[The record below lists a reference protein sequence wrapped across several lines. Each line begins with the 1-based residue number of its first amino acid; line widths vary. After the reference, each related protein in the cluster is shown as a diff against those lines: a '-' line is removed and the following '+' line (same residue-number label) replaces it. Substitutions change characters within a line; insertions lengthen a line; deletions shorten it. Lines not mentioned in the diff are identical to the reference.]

1 MLDRGVAT
9 PGGRNDLEITFQ
21 RRVRTRL
28 VQLIDEL
35 STGLVERDTPVR
47 LALLAA
53 LTSEHMIL
61 VGPPGT
67 AKSEIAR
74 RIGWAF
80 RDATYFERL
89 MTRFSVPEELFGPL
103 SLKALERD
111 EYTRLT
117 AGYLPTATVA
127 FLDEVFKANSAILNA
142 LLGVLNER
150 VFDNGTERVRL
161 PLVTLIGAS
170 NEIPSAEELLALY
183 DRFLIRYRLE
193 PVSAA
198 GFGELLGLEGRV
210 TADRVQARISV
221 KVLDKLRAEAAR
233 VRLSGGVR
241 HVLHTL
247 REWLAGKGIYV
258 SDRRWVK
265 IVQLLRVAA
274 YTEGRT
280 LVLWPDCW
288 LLQHCLWSHPEQHA
302 MIRDWFDTSAIE
314 IVRNEPDRIARLV
327 ASIEQGGAAAASR
340 VHRKDAAGRLLY
352 YAEDGSVVPRATGVR
367 AITTRGGDPLYVR
380 PGDAPHSDPERA
392 LTAAKIFERYF
403 ANDVDGFDE
412 YISDPANQLSAA
424 VALEPV
430 LQAVPADGASSRAA
444 QLEELAADLRALFA
458 ALTEHAAAF
467 DTEPLWLP
475 RSIAT
480 SFGAAM
486 KESSARLSEIHARLH
501 EATRAVT
508 SAP

>member
-1 MLDRGVAT
+1 VAAA
-9 PGGRNDLEITFQ
+9 GGRNELEVTFQ
-21 RRVRTRL
+21 RRVRSRL

-35 STGLVERDTPVR
+35 STGLVERDMPVR

-117 AGYLPTATVA
+117 AGYLPSAAVA

-150 VFDNGTERVRL
+150 VFDNGTERVPV
-161 PLVTLIGAS
+161 PLIALIGAS
-170 NEIPSAEELLALY
+170 NEIPTAEELLALY

-198 GFGELLGLEGRV
+198 GFDELLGLEGQV
-210 TADRVQARISV
+210 TAERVQARISV
-221 KVLDKLRAEAAR
+221 KVLDKLRVEAAK
-233 VRLSGGVR
+233 VRLSAGVR

-288 LLQHCLWSHPEQHA
+288 LLQHCLWSRPEQHA
-302 MIRDWFDTSAIE
+302 MIREWFDTSALE
-314 IVRNEPDRIARLV
+314 IVRNEPERIARLV
-327 ASIEQGGAAAASR
+327 ASIEQGAAAAAAR
-340 VHRKDAAGRLLY
+340 VHRKDAVGRLLY
-352 YAEDGSVVPRATGVR
+352 YAEDGSIVARATGVR
-367 AITTRGGDPLYVR
+367 TITTPDGDPLYVR
-380 PGDAPHSDPERA
+380 PGDARHCDPDRA
-392 LTAAKIFERYF
+392 LTAAQIFDRHF
-403 ANDVDGFDE
+403 RDDLDGFDE
-412 YISDPANQLSAA
+412 YISDSTNQLSAA
-424 VALEPV
+424 VALQPV
-430 LQAVPADGASSRAA
+430 LQVASAGAASSRAA
-444 QLEELAADLRALFA
+444 QLEELAADLRALLA
-458 ALTEHAAAF
+458 ALTEHAAGL

-475 RSIAT
+475 RSLAT
-480 SFGAAM
+480 SIGAAM
-486 KESSARLSEIHARLH
+486 KESSARLTEVHARLH
-501 EATRAVT
+501 RATRVAAD
-508 SAP
+508 AP

>member
-1 MLDRGVAT
+1 MLDLGVAT
-9 PGGRNDLEITFQ
+9 PGGRNDFEITFQ
-21 RRVRTRL
+21 RRVRSRL

-53 LTSEHMIL
+53 LTGEHMIL

-161 PLVTLIGAS
+161 PLITLIGAS
-170 NEIPSAEELLALY
+170 NEIPIAEELLALY

-198 GFGELLGLEGRV
+198 GFSELLGLEGRV

-221 KVLDKLRAEAAR
+221 KVLDKLRTEAVK

-247 REWLAGKGIYV
+247 REWLAGQGIYV
-258 SDRRWVK
+258 SDRRWLK
-265 IVQLLRVAA
+265 IVHLLRVAA

-288 LLQHCLWSHPEQHA
+288 LLQHCLWSHPQQQA
-302 MIRDWFDTSAIE
+302 LIRDWFDTSAIE
-314 IVRNEPDRIARLV
+314 IVRKEPERIARVV
-327 ASIEQGGAAAASR
+327 ASIEQGGAAVSR
-340 VHRKDAAGRLLY
+340 VHRKDAAGRPLY
-352 YAEDGSVVPRATGVR
+352 HAEDGSIVARATGSG
-367 AITTRGGDPLYVR
+367 AITARSGDPLYVA
-380 PGDAPHSDPERA
+380 PGDAPHSDPDRA

-403 ANDVDGFDE
+403 ADDVDGFDE
-412 YISDPANQLSAA
+412 YISDPAHQLTAA

-430 LQAVPADGASSRAA
+430 MQVVPGDGASSRTA
-444 QLEELAADLRALFA
+444 QLEELAVDLRQLFA
-458 ALTEHAAAF
+458 ALTEHVAAF
-467 DTEPLWLP
+467 DGEPLWLP
-475 RSIAT
+475 RPIAR

-486 KESSARLSEIHARLH
+486 KEASARLTEVHARLH
-501 EATRAVT
+501 EAIRAATRA
-508 SAP
+508 P

>member
-1 MLDRGVAT
+1 MAA
-9 PGGRNDLEITFQ
+9 GGRNDLEITFQ

-117 AGYLPTATVA
+117 AGYLPAATVA

-161 PLVTLIGAS
+161 PLITLIGAS
-170 NEIPSAEELLALY
+170 NEIPTAEELLALY
-183 DRFLIRYRLE
+183 DRFLIRYRVE

-210 TADRVQARISV
+210 TADRVQARISI

-247 REWLAGKGIYV
+247 REWLSGQGIYV
-258 SDRRWVK
+258 SDRRWLK
-265 IVQLLRVAA
+265 IVHLLRVAA

-288 LLQHCLWSHPEQHA
+288 LLQHCLWSHPDQHA
-302 MIRDWFDTSAIE
+302 KIREWFDTSAIE
-314 IVRNEPDRIARLV
+314 IVRNEPERIARLV
-327 ASIEQGGAAAASR
+327 ASIEQGAAAVSR
-340 VHRKDAAGRLLY
+340 VHRKDAAGRPLY
-352 YAEDGSVVPRATGVR
+352 HAEDGSIVPRATGVR
-367 AITTRGGDPLYVR
+367 PITTRTGDPLYVR
-380 PGDAPHSDPERA
+380 PGDPPHSDPERA
-392 LTAAKIFERYF
+392 LTAAKIFEHHF
-403 ANDVDGFDE
+403 ADDVDGFDE
-412 YISDPANQLSAA
+412 YISDPVHQLSAA

-430 LQAVPADGASSRAA
+430 MQVVPGGSASSRTA
-444 QLEELAADLRALFA
+444 QLEELAADLRELFA

-467 DTEPLWLP
+467 DSEPLWLP
-475 RSIAT
+475 KAT
-480 SFGAAM
+480 ARSFGAAM
-486 KESSARLSEIHARLH
+486 KQASARLSEIHARLH

-508 SAP
+508 RP

>member
-1 MLDRGVAT
+1 MLDLGVAT
-9 PGGRNDLEITFQ
+9 AGGRNDLEITFQ

-103 SLKALERD
+103 SLKGLERD

-161 PLVTLIGAS
+161 PLITLIGAS
-170 NEIPSAEELLALY
+170 NEIPTAEELLALY
-183 DRFLIRYRLE
+183 DRFLIRYRVE

-198 GFGELLGLEGRV
+198 GFGELLALEGRV

-221 KVLDKLRAEAAR
+221 RVLDKLRAEAAR

-247 REWLAGKGIYV
+247 REWLAGQGIYV
-258 SDRRWVK
+258 SDRRWLK

-302 MIRDWFDTSAIE
+302 KIRDWFDTSAIE
-314 IVRNEPDRIARLV
+314 IVRNEPERIARLV
-327 ASIEQGGAAAASR
+327 ASIEQGAAAVSR

-352 YAEDGSVVPRATGVR
+352 HAEDGSIVPRAIGKR
-367 AITTRGGDPLYVR
+367 AITTPGGDPLYVR

-392 LTAAKIFERYF
+392 LTAAKIFERHF
-403 ANDVDGFDE
+403 ADDVDGFDE

-430 LQAVPADGASSRAA
+430 MQVVPGGGASSRLA
-444 QLEELAADLRALFA
+444 QLEELAADLRELFA

-475 RSIAT
+475 RSTAR

-486 KESSARLSEIHARLH
+486 KQASARLTEIHARLH
-501 EATRAVT
+501 EATREAT
-508 SAP
+508 RP